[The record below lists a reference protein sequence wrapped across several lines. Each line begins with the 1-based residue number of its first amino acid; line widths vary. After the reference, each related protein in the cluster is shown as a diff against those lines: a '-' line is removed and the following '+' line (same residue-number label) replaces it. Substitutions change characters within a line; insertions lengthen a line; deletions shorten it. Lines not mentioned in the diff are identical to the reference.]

1 MVNFG
6 VYFATTGVS
15 TLPLACTLPPC
26 SKVSMKVSE
35 RSQRVTVPEYC
46 ILRVGGYMKLGTS
59 RSLKM
64 PRATP
69 GAKVLKNSEILKN
82 CPRHSPRRSLRA
94 MPGGVASG

>member
-35 RSQRVTVPEYC
+35 RSQS
-46 ILRVGGYMKLGTS
+46 S
-59 RSLKM
+59 RISGKCFS
-64 PRATP
+64 
-69 GAKVLKNSEILKN
+69 GNVLIEELLFLST
-82 CPRHSPRRSLRA
+82 
-94 MPGGVASG
+94 ASYASVVI